1 MMRLNG
7 HGNGCKVL
15 MLNFPTNPTGGTAD
29 REKLERLAK
38 FAVDKD
44 LIVISDEI
52 YAELT
57 YEGDHLSIAS
67 FPGMQ
72 DRTIFTWIVQGLRHD
87 WFSGRVCMWS
97 GLVN

>member
-1 MMRLNG
+1 
-7 HGNGCKVL
+7 

-29 REKLERLAK
+29 REKLEKLAK

-57 YEGDHLSIAS
+57 YEGEHLSIAALPRDAGANHFS
-67 FPGMQ
+67 SWFFQGFRYDWFPGWLCL
-72 DRTIFTWIVQGLRHD
+72 RTR
-87 WFSGRVCMWS
+87 
-97 GLVN
+97 LVD